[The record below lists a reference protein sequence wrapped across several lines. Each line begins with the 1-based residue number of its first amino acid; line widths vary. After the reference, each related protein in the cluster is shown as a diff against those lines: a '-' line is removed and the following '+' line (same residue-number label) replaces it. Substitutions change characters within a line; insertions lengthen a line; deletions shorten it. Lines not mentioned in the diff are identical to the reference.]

1 MRTIQ
6 MIFLLALV
14 VACQGEVKTVSVTR
28 QEERVQRASVGLET
42 ERQRLQ
48 SLRDSLGIKVR
59 QNIDLGM
66 SEERAKTV
74 EQALIQLQETVVKA
88 SEANLHL
95 QTEVLTLMKA
105 GPR

>member
-1 MRTIQ
+1 MKTIR
-6 MIFLLALV
+6 MSFLLALLM
-14 VACQGEVKTVSVTR
+14 ACQGETETVSVTR

-42 ERQRLQ
+42 EIQRLQ

-88 SEANLHL
+88 SEANLH
-95 QTEVLTLMKA
+95 QQREVLALMKI